1 VVAVWL
7 PLKDLETFDAF
18 LRSIEETAP
27 DALVGECR
35 LRKLDNPMKMN
46 GCALVIAGAP
56 AGLEGPLGE
65 VCAWVAG
72 LGEGEGRGEAWR
84 LDA

>member
-1 VVAVWL
+1 VWL

>member
-1 VVAVWL
+1 
-7 PLKDLETFDAF
+7 
-18 LRSIEETAP
+18 
-27 DALVGECR
+27 
-35 LRKLDNPMKMN
+35 MKMN